1 MLTSAHAF
9 CAIVINVCNYYGI
22 NIYIGLPR
30 FRVLVIEKE
39 LISGIIWLKT
49 SQFGKFFL
57 ARIEINGTI

>member
-9 CAIVINVCNYYGI
+9 CASAIVINVCNYYGI

-39 LISGIIWLKT
+39 LISGIIWLKLVN
-49 SQFGKFFL
+49 SGNSF
-57 ARIEINGTI
+57 